1 MGLAQSTTLP
11 AATWRPWPARSRA
24 EVAFFLG
31 ERSAADR
38 IARRLFGRAIPP
50 SRYAGLAG
58 APDDARVT
66 VGVSGGRLYLE
77 MHDPTAAAYCGYY
90 YLYSKKSA
98 VVLLN
103 DGFCINVGRLR
114 GCGLGLQMF
123 YRQVRNAARIGV
135 DWMEAMAGR
144 SDRENGYYSWPRYGW
159 DGRLPRGVRRQ
170 LPVDLKK
177 FRTLLELMS
186 CEEGRTWWRTHG
198 AAVFVRFDLTRG
210 SRSHRT
216 LVEYLRER
224 IRASAARKNHEN
236 TQRASYGIAQ

>member
-11 AATWRPWPARSRA
+11 AAAWRPWSARSRA

-31 ERSAADR
+31 ERTAADR
-38 IARRLFGRAIPP
+38 IARRLFGRAIQP

-77 MHDPTAAAYCGYY
+77 MYDPIAAAYCGYY

-103 DGFCINVGRLR
+103 DGFWINVGRL
-114 GCGLGLQMF
+114 GGGGLGLQMF
-123 YRQVRNAARIGV
+123 YRQVRNAMRIGV
-135 DWMEAMAGR
+135 DRMEAVAGR

-159 DGRLPRGVRRQ
+159 NARLPDSVRRQ
-170 LPVDLKK
+170 LPVPMKRC
-177 FRTLLELMS
+177 RTLLDLMV
-186 CEEGRTWWRTHG
+186 CREGRTW
-198 AAVFVRFDLTRG
+198 
-210 SRSHRT
+210 
-216 LVEYLRER
+216 
-224 IRASAARKNHEN
+224 
-236 TQRASYGIAQ
+236 